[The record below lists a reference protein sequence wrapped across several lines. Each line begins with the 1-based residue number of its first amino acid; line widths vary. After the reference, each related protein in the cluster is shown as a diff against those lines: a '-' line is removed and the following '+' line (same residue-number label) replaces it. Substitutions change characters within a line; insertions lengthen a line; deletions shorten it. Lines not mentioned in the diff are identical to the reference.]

1 MKLLIQIPCFNEED
15 TLPLVLADI
24 PSNIDGIDSIET
36 LVVDDGSSD
45 GTVRVAQELGVD
57 HIVQHNVNRG
67 LARSFRTG
75 MDACLSV
82 GADII
87 VNTDGDN
94 QYPGSLITDLIA
106 PILDGNADIV
116 IGDRQTDQIEEFT
129 PSKRI
134 LQSLGSRVVRAA
146 SSTQVPDAP
155 SGFRAF
161 SRDAALQL
169 NIFTDYTYTLET
181 IIQAGKKGLTVIS
194 IPIKVNPV
202 ARDSRLIRSNW
213 GYIKRSASTIL
224 RLYAFYEPLKTFFY
238 LSLPF
243 LFVGAGLLLRFA
255 WLYLTGESGIGRH
268 LQSMFVGGIASVI
281 GVLILIL
288 GILADLSVTNRR
300 LTEEI
305 MYRLRKRDLE

>member
-45 GTVRVAQELGVD
+45 GTVSVAQELGVD

-116 IGDRQTDQIEEFT
+116 IGDRQTDQITADLRVSVRRVLLRGGSTVAEV
-129 PSKRI
+129 PLPGVRI
-134 LQSLGSRVVRAA
+134 
-146 SSTQVPDAP
+146 
-155 SGFRAF
+155 
-161 SRDAALQL
+161 
-169 NIFTDYTYTLET
+169 
-181 IIQAGKKGLTVIS
+181 AGGQIG
-194 IPIKVNPV
+194 KVY
-202 ARDSRLIRSNW
+202 RQR
-213 GYIKRSASTIL
+213 RSA
-224 RLYAFYEPLKTFFY
+224 
-238 LSLPF
+238 
-243 LFVGAGLLLRFA
+243 AGD
-255 WLYLTGESGIGRH
+255 
-268 LQSMFVGGIASVI
+268 
-281 GVLILIL
+281 IL
-288 GILADLSVTNRR
+288 GKVCHRHRRQRQNIADLGQH
-300 LTEEI
+300 I
-305 MYRLRKRDLE
+305 